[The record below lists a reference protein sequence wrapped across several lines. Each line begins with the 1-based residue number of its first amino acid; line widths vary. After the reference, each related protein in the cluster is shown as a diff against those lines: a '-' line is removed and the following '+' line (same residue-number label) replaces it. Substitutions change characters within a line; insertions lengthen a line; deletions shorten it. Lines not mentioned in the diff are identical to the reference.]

1 MSNLAYITHPI
12 YFEHDTGPGHPEQPD
27 RLAAIEEKINTT
39 SIRHKIERISPGP
52 ASDEVIVLTHANDYI
67 AGVKQA
73 IISGTRILD
82 TGDTIAGPRSYE
94 AAIYAVGAAVDGID
108 LLNEG
113 TYNRVFCAVR
123 PPGHHAEH
131 GNAKGFCIFNNVAV
145 AARYAQQIGLA
156 EKVLII
162 DFDVH
167 HGNGTQHMFEYDD
180 SVFYYSLHQYPFYPG
195 TGAAS
200 EIGKDKG
207 EGFTLNRPLS
217 AGSTDDTCVNA
228 LENDLIAIEKKF
240 KADLVLISAGFDGH
254 KNDPLAGFM
263 LTENGFWKF
272 TEIISRYAWRHSDG
286 KILSILEGGYNMTAL
301 ADSVKAH
308 IDSLIKH

>member
-108 LLNEG
+108 LLKEG

-131 GNAKGFCIFNNVAV
+131 GKAMGFCIFNNVAL

-217 AGSTDDTCVNA
+217 AGSTDDICVNA

-240 KADLVLISAGFDGH
+240 KADIVLISAGFDGH
-254 KNDPLAGFM
+254 KNDPLAGLM
-263 LTENGFWKF
+263 LTEKGFWKF

-301 ADSVKAH
+301 ADSVEAH